1 MADINKAIKPIESVR
16 IAPLNDGTIYQANKE
31 IVFRLGAGLNMFLVN
46 KSYLT
51 FNLKC
56 ESRTIASV
64 LAAAGTAGAAV
75 TNYYPSYIRNA
86 ANIFK
91 TIEISYGGDV
101 IYTTRTHNIEINT
114 IRQTRYGDDYLN
126 ANWATYTTSD
136 MIEKGTDYLKFE
148 NAGWLVTYGAHAR
161 GA

>member
-1 MADINKAIKPIESVR
+1 MADINKAIKPIESAR

-56 ESRTIASV
+56 AGKTFSNFFTAD
-64 LAAAGTAGAAV
+64 GTADAAI
-75 TNYYPSYIRNA
+75 TNFYPSYIRNA

-101 IYTTRTHNIEINT
+101 IYTTRTHNIEIN
-114 IRQTRYGDDYLN
+114 
-126 ANWATYTTSD
+126 
-136 MIEKGTDYLKFE
+136 
-148 NAGWLVTYGAHAR
+148 AGWLVGVIISPYSLR
-161 GA
+161 R